1 MARAESPREV
11 FGEAD
16 EDVLITSV
24 DESEDLLPGPDSQE
38 MLVLPPSG
46 QKPLVNK
53 RRQPGVMPPKRVS
66 LYGLVDGKPV
76 RINPNGPWNAH
87 VWERIVLVSDGTSHK
102 GTRVARREK
111 ILQRITR
118 STLVKHFDCVRRDV
132 SRGQTRLPCALSHF
146 REGDVDW
153 WWISTPHND
162 YVQEGEE
169 PRRVVRMQPSPA
181 KVDVPMQEVSPPEFN
196 LRRQLQAAPSVQA
209 IVPPVMNAINPHVYL
224 YPGNLNMQYFPQ
236 FMPFNEAWFQGG
248 C

>member
-1 MARAESPREV
+1 
-11 FGEAD
+11 
-16 EDVLITSV
+16 
-24 DESEDLLPGPDSQE
+24 

-53 RRQPGVMPPKRVS
+53 QRRLGVMSPKRVS

-102 GTRVARREK
+102 GTRVTRREK

-132 SRGQTRLPCALSHF
+132 SRGQTRLPCVLSHF

-153 WWISTPHND
+153 CWISTPHND

-169 PRRVVRMQPSPA
+169 SRRVVRMQPSPA
-181 KVDVPMQEVSPPEFN
+181 KVDVPMQEVSPPEFD
-196 LRRQLQAAPSVQA
+196 LR
-209 IVPPVMNAINPHVYL
+209 
-224 YPGNLNMQYFPQ
+224 
-236 FMPFNEAWFQGG
+236 
-248 C
+248 